1 MSESLSD
8 YNKMENWYLRNV
20 LGNVILKNAAKI
32 INVFRTKDYLVLTM
46 IDKYFSSELVQ
57 WVFFSLFHFCFVENR
72 LASLFCFTFSLYFF
86 VGLFHM
92 TFYRYEG
99 HLYFLKF
106 FKMVLAMS
114 FTAGLWFFAKPLF
127 TQKNWN

>member
-8 YNKMENWYLRNV
+8 YNNNGKVIFGNV

-57 WVFFSLFHFCFVENR
+57 
-72 LASLFCFTFSLYFF
+72 
-86 VGLFHM
+86 
-92 TFYRYEG
+92 
-99 HLYFLKF
+99 
-106 FKMVLAMS
+106 
-114 FTAGLWFFAKPLF
+114 
-127 TQKNWN
+127 